1 MKYSF
6 NKVEYTY
13 EQIVTPF
20 LSAMLQAGVIPK
32 DNGMIF
38 EIDGKL
44 HRFQVTD
51 DKSGQLSGGY
61 LLYDNGY
68 CPAGYFQDWRRQI
81 KQTWRYDTKQ
91 LTTEQRQQLREVTT
105 DPQTRARMEAEQT
118 AKRQEAQRQKENEQQ
133 QAIEKALS
141 LYKST
146 PVVNPDSNPYLTAK
160 NRHIYKLLEFQPA
173 KLQPH
178 EHNRALLIPLYS
190 VIDGGFQSLQTIY
203 LDENGQAQKRF
214 FKGCPTTGIY
224 YPFHAVKS
232 YYTEEGGMYPPQL
245 ITNKTYE
252 NITLLAEGIFT
263 AQAVWSILEYS
274 FRVLACL
281 TCGNLF
287 NIAWTIKKRTP
298 ARKIII
304 MSDNDIRTE
313 RKEGY
318 NPGIQKAKEIVNRGL
333 ACGFI
338 APAFSELTDGKEASD
353 WEDFF
358 NNRRQDFFTFERER
372 GKLQTNILNLTRER
386 N

>member
-1 MKYSF
+1 MNFNF

-133 QAIEKALS
+133 QAIEKALN

-178 EHNRALLIPLYS
+178 EHNGELLIPLYS
-190 VIDGGFQSLQTIY
+190 VIDGGFQSLQRMFV
-203 LDENGQAQKRF
+203 DENEQPQKRF
-214 FKGCPTTGIY
+214 FKGCPTTGII
-224 YPFHAVKS
+224 YPFHPVKA
-232 YYTEEGGMYPPQL
+232 YYGEDGGQNLPEL
-245 ITNKTYE
+245 VTNKIYE
-252 NITLLAEGIFT
+252 NVVLLSEGIFT
-263 AQAVWSILEYS
+263 GVALWEVLNFS
-274 FRVLACL
+274 FPVVCCL
-281 TCGNLF
+281 SCENLYKV
-287 NIAWTIKKRTP
+287 AWTIRKRTP
-298 ARKIII
+298 ARKIIV
-304 MSDNDIRTE
+304 MADNDIKTE

-338 APAFSELTDGKEASD
+338 APEFCDNENGSD
-353 WEDFF
+353 WEDYF
-358 NNRRQDFFTFERER
+358 NNRRQDIYTFENNRVKLKNQIINLSER
-372 GKLQTNILNLTRER
+372 KI
-386 N
+386 

>member
-133 QAIEKALS
+133 QAIEKALN

-178 EHNRALLIPLYS
+178 EHNGALLIPLYS
-190 VIDGGFQSLQTIY
+190 VIDGGFQSIQTIY

-214 FKGCPTTGIY
+214 FKGCPTTGIC

-232 YYTEEGGMYPPQL
+232 YYTENGGMNPPEL
-245 ITNKTYE
+245 ITNEVHE
-252 NITLLAEGIFT
+252 NIVLIGEGFFT
-263 AQAVWSILEYS
+263 CQTIWEILGFS
-274 FRVLACL
+274 FCVVSC
-281 TCGNLF
+281 CSCENLF
-287 NIAWTIKKRTP
+287 NVAFALREKTP
-298 ARKIII
+298 KAKIII
-304 MSDNDIRTE
+304 MSDNDIKTE

-338 APAFSELTDGKEASD
+338 APEFCDNENGSD
-353 WEDFF
+353 WEDYF
-358 NNRRQDFFTFERER
+358 NNRRQDIYTFENNRVKLKNQIINLSER
-372 GKLQTNILNLTRER
+372 KI
-386 N
+386 